1 MQSFDFATF
10 YITFGLEKLPEHIL
24 HHNNS
29 LNTTQDNKPHR
40 KVIGDSLLMSFIK
53 TCRSH
58 ADVLN
63 MAYINHKCG
72 NGQRW
77 MSDIVGRKKPIRDKE
92 KVIQVINSILEYCE
106 EVEEMRGK
114 IERLKHEIETQV

>member
-1 MQSFDFATF
+1 
-10 YITFGLEKLPEHIL
+10 L
-24 HHNNS
+24 NN
-29 LNTTQDNKPHR
+29 TQENKPQK

-77 MSDIVGRKKPIRDKE
+77 ISDIVGRKKPIRDQE
-92 KVIQVINSILEYCE
+92 KVMKVINSILEYCD
-106 EVEEMRGK
+106 EVEKFREK